1 MAILGYKA
9 GYPGESA
16 LGPEPGLPKSQRRL
30 RLAEPAGEGRGL
42 AAAGRNIPGL
52 GIEYLL
58 RAGLQIPHLIYGYS
72 VLVLRVPL

>member
-30 RLAEPAGEGRGL
+30 RLAEPAGEGWGL

-52 GIEYLL
+52 GTEHLL
-58 RAGLQIPHLIYGYS
+58 RAGLQIQHFIYGSS
-72 VLVLRVPL
+72 VLVLSIPL